1 MRTIDMSR
9 LELIKQLEFEQLRM
23 RLYKLYDI
31 EIETMESIENGAGGL
46 AYFVTAGGEKYVVKY
61 PSDNEMNHLD
71 IEIKVCEVLLGKGIP
86 ACKFILNKQGKML
99 STDENGRRFT
109 VQYFY
114 EGTTYPYNEAP
125 CNIQKESAILLA
137 KIHEAIEALIN
148 YITDYMKVGSL
159 NTYDI
164 ENAGNL
170 FYYFLEIPI

>member
-1 MRTIDMSR
+1 
-9 LELIKQLEFEQLRM
+9 
-23 RLYKLYDI
+23 
-31 EIETMESIENGAGGL
+31 
-46 AYFVTAGGEKYVVKY
+46 
-61 PSDNEMNHLD
+61 
-71 IEIKVCEVLLGKGIP
+71 
-86 ACKFILNKQGKML
+86 ML